1 MYFDLGG
8 LGFADRGI
16 SVTRTP
22 DTHQTHTLASLKTEV
37 NDLRQQMERLVLLNQ
52 ALWELLQERA
62 GLTEAQ
68 FLEKIRE
75 VDLRDGTEDG
85 KITERA
91 VRCPQCHRVC
101 NSKHT
106 KCLYCGTEFETDLF
120 KSGAR

>member
-1 MYFDLGG
+1 MYMDLTG
-8 LGFADRGI
+8 LGFSDRGNGV
-16 SVTRTP
+16 SRMP
-22 DTHQTHTLASLKTEV
+22 DVHQTHTVATLKSEV
-37 NDLRQQMERLVLLNQ
+37 KELRQQLDRLVLLNQ

-62 GLTEAQ
+62 GFTEAQ

-91 VRCPQCHRVC
+91 VRCPKCQRVC
-101 NSKHT
+101 NSKHA
-106 KCLYCGTEFETDLF
+106 KCIYCGMEFETDLF